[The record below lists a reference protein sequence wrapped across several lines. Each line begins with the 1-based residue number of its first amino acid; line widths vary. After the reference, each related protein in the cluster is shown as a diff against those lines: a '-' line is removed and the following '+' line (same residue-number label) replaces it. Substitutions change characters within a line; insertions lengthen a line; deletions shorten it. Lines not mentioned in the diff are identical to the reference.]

1 MAQTFSEAE
10 LRVLRI
16 VQKDLPDSETP
27 YADIAREAGMTEE
40 EVIDLLARL
49 KESGAIRR
57 FGVTLR
63 HQKTAWTHNVM
74 VAWKVS
80 EEMADAAGGAAARHP
95 CVSHCYFRP
104 TTAEDWPYTL
114 YTMVHGR
121 SEEECLR
128 TVEELRAIP
137 EMGECAMLKSLK
149 ELKKT
154 SMAYF

>member
-27 YADIAREAGMTEE
+27 YADIAREAGMKEE
-40 EVIDLLARL
+40 EVIGLLTRL
-49 KESGAIRR
+49 KQSGAIRR
-57 FGVTLR
+57 LGVTLR
-63 HQKTAWTHNVM
+63 HQKTEWTHNVM
-74 VAWKVS
+74 VVWKVS
-80 EEMADAAGGAAARHP
+80 EEDSDAAGEAAARHP

-104 TTAEDWPYTL
+104 TTADDWPYTL

-128 TVEELRAIP
+128 TVEELRVIP
-137 EMGECAMLKSLK
+137 GMGEYAMLKSLK

-154 SMAYF
+154 SMVYF